1 MRDRSTSP
9 HVYRVAL
16 SFDVDALSL
25 WIGSFKASNA
35 SMVSRGE
42 FDVPATRRVL
52 ALLERLGLKA
62 TFFVPG
68 HTALAYPD
76 LVRAVASAGHEIG
89 HHGFVHERTTELTPD
104 REREVLER
112 GLEILA
118 DTTGSRPIGYRS
130 PSWEFTSFTPDLLVA
145 YGMTYDSS
153 LMASDFEPYW
163 VRAGDRFSADG
174 PYEFGRE
181 VPIVELPVSW
191 VLDDFPYFEFV
202 RGANQGLRPA
212 SDVREIW
219 AGEFEFFRSRTDGG
233 CFTLT
238 MHPQIIGR
246 GHRLLMLESL
256 LDEMME
262 QGATFVTLGEAAAD
276 WKAAQPLPAEVTGS

>member
-1 MRDRSTSP
+1 MSP
-9 HVYRVAL
+9 GEAPATHHVAL

-25 WIGSFKASNA
+25 WIGSFKATNA

-42 FDVPATRRVL
+42 FDVPATRRIL
-52 ALLERLGLKA
+52 ALLGASGLQA

-76 LVRAVASAGHEIG
+76 LVRQISAEGHEIG

-104 REREVLER
+104 RERDVLDR
-112 GLEILA
+112 GLEIL
-118 DTTGSRPIGYRS
+118 GSLVGTAPLGYRS
-130 PSWEFTSFTPDLLVA
+130 PSWEFTEHTPELLLDR
-145 YGMTYDSS
+145 GFLYDTS
-153 LMASDFEPYW
+153 LMGSDFEPYW
-163 VRAGDRFSADG
+163 VRAGDVFTPDG

-181 VPIVELPVSW
+181 LPIVELPVSW

-202 RGANQGLRPA
+202 RGVNQGLRPA
-212 SDVREIW
+212 SQVLEIW
-219 AGEFEFFRSRTDGG
+219 SDEYEYFRSRVGSG

-246 GHRLLMLESL
+246 GHRILMLERL
-256 LDEMME
+256 VETMME
-262 QGATFVTLGEAAAD
+262 RGATFVTLGQAAAE
-276 WKAAQPLPAEVTGS
+276 WKSGRPVPTGGSGA